1 MLIPAPGSDADGS
14 DRRAFTAKGLATRE
28 RIVEAA
34 ATLMYSGG
42 VAGTSWEDVQSAAGV
57 SASQLYHYFG
67 DKQGLVRAVIAHQTR
82 AILESQ
88 QPLLASLD
96 SLEALRAWRDL
107 LVEGRRQIHCQGGCP
122 LGSLTGELFE
132 AHPECREDLVDGFD
146 RWEGAIRDGLQAMYD
161 RGDLRQSADPGR
173 LATALL
179 ATLQGGLVLS
189 QVHRDV
195 EPLEAALDTILEH
208 IASLATKRR
217 SEPRRLEGRK
227 AR

>member
-1 MLIPAPGSDADGS
+1 MPMSVTGSAESSGK
-14 DRRAFTAKGLATRE
+14 RTFTAKGLATRE

-34 ATLMYSGG
+34 AMLMYSGG
-42 VAGTSWEDVQSAAGV
+42 VAGTSWEDVQNAAGV

-107 LVEGRRQIHCQGGCP
+107 LVEGRRQIQCQGGCP
-122 LGSLTGELFE
+122 LGSLVGELFE
-132 AHPECREDLVDGFD
+132 AHSECREDLVDGFD
-146 RWEGAIRDGLQAMYD
+146 RWEGAIRDGLQAMYK
-161 RGDLRQSADPGR
+161 RGDLRRSADPDR

-179 ATLQGGLVLS
+179 AAIQGGLVLS
-189 QVHRDV
+189 QVRRDV
-195 EPLEAALDTILEH
+195 DPLEAALDTSLEH
-208 IASLATKRR
+208 IASLTTRRR
-217 SEPRRLEGRK
+217 SEPRGSEPRR
-227 AR
+227 